1 VKIFKLFPLFLCLLF
16 SVIFFACDMDPWLQG
31 GNRVDTDK
39 VVITKITAFNS
50 EDGLKQKDGPQY
62 KGNVGA
68 VTMSHSVHEQH
79 GVKCA
84 DCHHKNDNPER
95 IKQCAKCHYGEK
107 GFNTMH
113 GLCVDCHISVR
124 KGPQKCM
131 ECH

>member
-1 VKIFKLFPLFLCLLF
+1 MKIFKLFPLFLCFLF

-39 VVITKITAFNS
+39 VVITKITTN
-50 EDGLKQKDGPQY
+50 KPINGPKY

-68 VTMSHSVHEQH
+68 VTMSHSVHENH
-79 GVKCA
+79 GLQCA

-95 IKQCAKCHYGEK
+95 TKQCAKCHNGDK

-113 GLCVDCHISVR
+113 GLCVDCHISKN

>member
-1 VKIFKLFPLFLCLLF
+1 
-16 SVIFFACDMDPWLQG
+16 MDPWIQG
-31 GNRVDTDK
+31 GNRVDTDN
-39 VVITKITAFNS
+39 VVITKITAYKPLDES
-50 EDGLKQKDGPQY
+50 IKAPDGQVY

-68 VTMSHSVHEQH
+68 VTMSHSVHENH
-79 GVKCA
+79 GLKCV
-84 DCHHKNDNPER
+84 DCHHKNGNDER
-95 IKQCAKCHYGEK
+95 VKKCAPCHYGYE